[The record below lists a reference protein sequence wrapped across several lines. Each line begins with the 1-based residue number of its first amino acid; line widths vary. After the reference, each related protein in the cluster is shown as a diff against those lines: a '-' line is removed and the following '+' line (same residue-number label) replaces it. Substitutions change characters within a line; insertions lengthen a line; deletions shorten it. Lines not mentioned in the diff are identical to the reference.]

1 MNDFFDLIGTFFA
14 QLANEEKILL
24 GILALLLF
32 AFGVIVG
39 WIVQG
44 TKTRRYKKEL
54 LLLRKDRDEYE
65 VRYRAADTKQKA
77 MAKELE
83 AVSREKVDA
92 LDRIQALTTEVG
104 QRDASLTELQQ
115 RNEEL
120 VTTNQS
126 YATTIESLND
136 QVIGLKTQNEQL
148 IAGGTTGNAGG
159 GQETPEGTDASTG
172 VAGPAGTSTPLS
184 GTAGGSSSGSNESLN
199 AYISVTES
207 RFQTLENRLLALA
220 EENATL
226 RGTMAAST
234 PAPSPGYQ
242 PHQPVINQGQPAA
255 AQTEPL
261 VIRADT
267 TEPGVRTGH
276 QGDTEV
282 IVQTTPSVHIPVM
295 SGISEDHHD
304 DLTRI
309 KDIGPFLQQKLNE
322 ADIYSYEQIA
332 NWSEA
337 DVMTYTELIGY
348 LPGIIQRDDW
358 IGQAAALA
366 AEPDHAT
373 EASPAPAEA
382 PAPEPAAKPTKAV
395 ADDNLRIVEG
405 IGPKIESVL
414 KAAGVDS
421 LHTLAAT
428 PAEQLR
434 EMLDAAGSRYK
445 SHDPRSW
452 PVQAGLAAD
461 GKLAEL
467 KAWQQELKGGK

>member
-24 GILALLLF
+24 GILALLVF

-65 VRYRAADTKQKA
+65 VRFRAADTKQKA

-92 LDRIQALTTEVG
+92 LDRIQALATEVS
-104 QRDASLTELQQ
+104 QRDAFLAELQ
-115 RNEEL
+115 RSNEEL
-120 VTTNQS
+120 AVTNQS

-148 IAGGTTGNAGG
+148 IAEGATGTSV
-159 GQETPEGTDASTG
+159 ESTG
-172 VAGPAGTSTPLS
+172 SGAAAGTSTPLS
-184 GTAGGSSSGSNESLN
+184 GNAGGNSSGSNESLN
-199 AYISVTES
+199 AYISVTEN
-207 RFQTLENRLLALA
+207 RFLTLENRLLALA

-226 RGTMAAST
+226 RGAAAAT
-234 PAPSPGYQ
+234 PATGPGYIA
-242 PHQPVINQGQPAA
+242 HQPVINQDLPSA
-255 AQTEPL
+255 AQAEPL

-267 TEPGVRTGH
+267 TESGARTGQ
-276 QGDTEV
+276 QGETAV

-295 SGISEDHHD
+295 AGTEQDHHD
-304 DLTRI
+304 DLTQI

-332 NWSEA
+332 NWTEA
-337 DVMTYTELIGY
+337 DIITYTELIGY

-358 IGQAAALA
+358 VGQAAALA
-366 AEPDHAT
+366 AEPSH
-373 EASPAPAEA
+373 
-382 PAPEPAAKPTKAV
+382 APEPAQEPVRSASSVTTPAPAKSPVEAPKAT

-405 IGPKIESVL
+405 IGPKIEAVL
-414 KAAGVDS
+414 KTAGVDS

-434 EMLDAAGSRYK
+434 EILDAAGSRYK

-467 KAWQQELKGGK
+467 KAWQKELKGGK

>member
-65 VRYRAADTKQKA
+65 VRFRAADTKQKA

-104 QRDASLTELQQ
+104 QRDASLAELQQ

-120 VTTNQS
+120 ITTNQS

-148 IAGGTTGNAGG
+148 IGGGATGTAGGE
-159 GQETPEGTDASTG
+159 QEVPEGAA
-172 VAGPAGTSTPLS
+172 AGP
-184 GTAGGSSSGSNESLN
+184 GGSSSGSNESLN

-207 RFQTLENRLLALA
+207 RFQTLETRLLALA

-226 RGTMAAST
+226 RGTAAATST
-234 PAPSPGYQ
+234 PATGPGYQ
-242 PHQPVINQGQPAA
+242 PHQPVINQNLPTA
-255 AQTEPL
+255 AQAEPL

-276 QGDTEV
+276 QGDTDV

-295 SGISEDHHD
+295 SGISDDHHD

-332 NWSEA
+332 KWTEA

-366 AEPDHAT
+366 AEPDHAL
-373 EASPAPAEA
+373 EPAPAPAEA
-382 PAPEPAAKPTKAV
+382 PAETPAAKPAKAV
-395 ADDNLRIVEG
+395 ADDNLRVVEG

-414 KAAGVDS
+414 KSAGVDT